1 MSGIAA
7 ISIYVDDL
15 PAAIDFYTKQLGFK
29 VGARPAP
36 VIVELEDEGLWL
48 ALCQAERKSTQDYP
62 AGAGTVI
69 GLAWTNLEKTAT
81 AMKNDGVNVVIDSP
95 QEFPG
100 GRFIAVRDPAGNVIE
115 LLEFA
120 R

>member
-1 MSGIAA
+1 MPAIAA

-15 PAAIDFYTKQLGFK
+15 EAATDFYTKQLGFN
-29 VGARPAP
+29 VGGRPAP
-36 VIVELEDEGLWL
+36 VMVELEHEGLWV
-48 ALCQAERKSTQDYP
+48 ALCQADAPAKQRYP
-62 AGAGTVI
+62 TGAGTVI
-69 GLAWTNLEKTAT
+69 GLAWRDVDAAVRTLKA
-81 AMKNDGVNVVIDSP
+81 DGVEVLFPEP

-120 R
+120 K